1 MLKEIREYIL
11 DNKFKINIYEDK
23 VNIVNYKDIDHFDDK
38 IIIVKYEKGILVVK
52 GENLIIT
59 KLLEDELLIDGKIRN
74 IEFKW

>member
-1 MLKEIREYIL
+1 MIKEIREYIL

-38 IIIVKYEKGILVVK
+38 IIIVKYEKGVLIVK

-59 KLLEDELLIDGKIRN
+59 KLLEDELLIDGIIRN
-74 IEFKW
+74 IEFK